1 MQITIHA
8 VAASAILMAFP
19 GAAMAQKSN
28 SAMVAEDM
36 VYRGYRIDFSRVIGH
51 VDLDAAKASLRKQV
65 DIVEVIP
72 LKPAIKDF
80 FRSMR
85 VEVKSELLMESGGQ
99 AAGVYRSYYQ
109 FVQMIALPSNKTAPV
124 LLHELLHLLFD
135 LWQVLR
141 RELRRTIK
149 IVEEPALGR
158 RTMPQLGLRK
168 KLKHRRRQQM
178 RRRMPVNLQ
187 RLGILLGQKLKIGVT
202 LEWLRQIDQ
211 IAISPGRQRRIRQPR
226 TDRLRHL
233 QRRRTLRDFLHT
245 PIRELHM
252 NAVSHSLGTC
262 RNLSV

>member
-1 MQITIHA
+1 MQITLHA
-8 VAASAILMAFP
+8 IAASAILMTFP

-65 DIVEVIP
+65 DMVEAIP

-124 LLHELLHLLFD
+124 LLHELLHAYHA
-135 LWQVLR
+135 QV
-141 RELRRTIK
+141 
-149 IVEEPALGR
+149 
-158 RTMPQLGLRK
+158 MPQGFKNPDVLTFYERGRESHRYQDTWYVLKNEKEFFAVTASIFLNGTAEHPPYTRA
-168 KLKHRRRQQM
+168 KLKEAQ
-178 RRRMPVNLQ
+178 PAYVDWLTKLFGFNPTDTVKPSAP
-187 RLGILLGQKLKIGVT
+187 LLPCANIAGAKIGWTSSV
-202 LEWLRQIDQ
+202 
-211 IAISPGRQRRIRQPR
+211 ACR
-226 TDRLRHL
+226 T
-233 QRRRTLRDFLHT
+233 
-245 PIRELHM
+245 
-252 NAVSHSLGTC
+252 
-262 RNLSV
+262 